1 MIPAS
6 LGSLLGPW
14 RWVVTVG
21 LGGQASDRRT
31 SVLCAMAGNLAL
43 RGGPRQ
49 PGARVAGRAVAGC
62 SVSRRVEQPGLA
74 WLGPGGRGGRWL
86 GAELAAHGVAA
97 QPVDG
102 AVELRQGAEQAQAP
116 VDRPLL
122 QGGVAD
128 GAAAP
133 AGGTLGLG
141 LVAASAEFCAAAGA
155 VRRPEAVDEVEAR
168 GGIGWLVHR
177 ASSGRWVPRPRGG
190 CRPPPGPSRRQG
202 SEGRL
207 VLELAG
213 VRRVAV

>member
-74 WLGPGGRGGRWL
+74 WLGPGGRVGRWL

-102 AVELRQGAEQAQAP
+102 AVELRQG
-116 VDRPLL
+116 
-122 QGGVAD
+122 GVAD

-141 LVAASAEFCAAAGA
+141 LVAASAELQAAAGA
-155 VRRPEAVDEVEAR
+155 ACRPEAVDEVEAR

-177 ASSGRWVPRPRGG
+177 ASSRGCGATAPGRGSAAAGAFVA
-190 CRPPPGPSRRQG
+190 SRG
-202 SEGRL
+202 SE
-207 VLELAG
+207 
-213 VRRVAV
+213 